1 MKNVIRKFI
10 HMLLL
15 DNFFS
20 PVRFVFDLLLAFGNL
35 TFLNSKSGFLWC
47 RTERLASRIAAP
59 GPLDDTTTRL
69 GIIYFA

>member
-20 PVRFVFDLLLAFGNL
+20 PVRFVSDLLLAFGNL
-35 TFLNSKSGFLWC
+35 TFLNCKSGFLW
-47 RTERLASRIAAP
+47 LP
-59 GPLDDTTTRL
+59 H
-69 GIIYFA
+69 